1 MKTII
6 EILILVKKRYKE
18 LIVYRLVPPGL
29 CIVSDHLVQ
38 ELEITLKEQE
48 IFLEYLYDQKNHTRK
63 LKEKDALI
71 WYTESKSARTRWLTK
86 QIKKEKEK
94 R

>member
-6 EILILVKKRYKE
+6 EILILVKERYKK
-18 LIVYRLVPPGL
+18 LILYRLVPPGL
-29 CIVSDHLVQ
+29 CHVSELLV
-38 ELEITLKEQE
+38 KEQAITSKEKE
-48 IFLEYLYDQKNHTRK
+48 IFLECLYNQRNHCKK
-63 LKEKDALI
+63 LKPRNVLI
-71 WYTESKSARTRWLTK
+71 WFTESKSARTRWLTK